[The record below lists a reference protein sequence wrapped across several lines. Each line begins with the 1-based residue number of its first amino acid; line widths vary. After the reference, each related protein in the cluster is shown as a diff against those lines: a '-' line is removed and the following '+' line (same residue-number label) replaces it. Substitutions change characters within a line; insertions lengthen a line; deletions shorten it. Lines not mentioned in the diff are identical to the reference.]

1 MRIENIVGTGS
12 LGVEIDVTALAD
24 DIPAPEVTY
33 NPDNYHGLY
42 LRLEKGGPLITLYRT
57 GSYNITGADSL
68 EELNEV
74 KDGFLRLVAGV
85 GIIERPTDDSFSVR
99 NMVCTAD
106 LGFQVD
112 LNQLAIGLGLEQVE
126 YEPEQFPGL
135 VYRPAESECVILVF
149 GSGRAVITGARD
161 EETAVSALDFTK
173 SQIESVIGPS
183 G

>member
-12 LGVEIDVTALAD
+12 LGVEIDVPALAD

-74 KDGFLRLVAGV
+74 RDGFLRLVAEV
-85 GIIERPTDDSFSVR
+85 GILERPTDDSFSVR

-135 VYRPAESECVILVF
+135 VYRPDESECVILVF

-173 SQIESVIGPS
+173 SQIESAIGPS
-183 G
+183 D